1 MAYLDSDTDVA
12 KRATGSR
19 HDETTSN
26 KLTKSFSLNSMI
38 SNIKSKALSIVKSKE
53 TRRATSHMLMSS
65 PTSPIGVNVRRS
77 SPKLEIVE
85 EVDSNGEHEIV
96 SNITRSNKTIKNRLS
111 KKIESSPSLVGGA
124 DSDSSES
131 NKHFNIVIPQR
142 PSRSI
147 DNLIK
152 SPARRPSS
160 ANADHSTNLK
170 YKANNDDIDNLMRT
184 QSVTNV
190 SQFTDRGGID
200 DGVLTE
206 RKTASSED
214 IQALK
219 VTKPENNKILNLQQ
233 TKSVLK
239 NASSTSSL
247 NKKKVIFD
255 MDAIQMKSVSAS
267 PSQSLT
273 EKSDD
278 KYELGLVNIGDDEW
292 DISRYV

>member
-12 KRATGSR
+12 KRATGSH

-65 PTSPIGVNVRRS
+65 PTSPIGGNVRRS

-85 EVDSNGEHEIV
+85 EVDSNGEHETI
-96 SNITRSNKTIKNRLS
+96 SNITRSNKTVKNRLS